1 MLLCVRLKLLIP
13 FNAVLITQDEECWI
27 CVQMGVRKMNVFQK
41 SYPKYKKKTEKY
53 EIEHEVRHK
62 IALVTHK

>member
-1 MLLCVRLKLLIP
+1 
-13 FNAVLITQDEECWI
+13 
-27 CVQMGVRKMNVFQK
+27 MGVRKMNVFQK
-41 SYPKYKKKTEKY
+41 GYPKYKKKREKY

>member
-1 MLLCVRLKLLIP
+1 MLLFSRLKLLIP
-13 FNAVLITQDEECWI
+13 FNAVLITQDEEYWI
-27 CVQMGVRKMNVFQK
+27 CVKMRVRKMNVFQK
-41 SYPKYKKKTEKY
+41 DYPKYKKKREKY

>member
-1 MLLCVRLKLLIP
+1 
-13 FNAVLITQDEECWI
+13 
-27 CVQMGVRKMNVFQK
+27 MGVRKMNVFQK
-41 SYPKYKKKTEKY
+41 DYPKYKKKREKY

>member
-1 MLLCVRLKLLIP
+1 LLLFIRLKLLIP
-13 FNAVLITQDEECWI
+13 FNAVLITQDEEYWI
-27 CVQMGVRKMNVFQK
+27 CVQMGVRKDEGFQNG
-41 SYPKYKKKTEKY
+41 YPKYKKKREKY